1 MKKHALLLNTANLIE
16 RIAAIAFAVIT
27 LLMFGSAVMRYTIN
41 APIPDAFDFSRLL
54 LGIAVFWGLASLAY
68 RDEHIRMDMVWSLL
82 GPRGQRIL
90 DVLSGIVIAGFL
102 IALSWQ
108 MLSQVQ
114 SIQRAG
120 DLTFETRV
128 PIWPFYA
135 TAWVGTVAAAAM
147 GCARLVLT
155 ILGEPAPHDEF
166 SSSPQA

>member
-1 MKKHALLLNTANLIE
+1 MSNKSLLLASANLIE

-27 LLMFGSAVMRYTIN
+27 ALMFGSAVLRYTIN

-68 RDEHIRMDMVWSLL
+68 RDEHIRMDLVWSLL
-82 GPRGQRIL
+82 GPRGQRFL
-90 DVLSGIVIAGFL
+90 DVISGTIIALFL

-114 SIQRAG
+114 SIYRAG

-135 TAWVGTVAAAAM
+135 TAWIGTVAAAAM

-155 ILGEPAPHDEF
+155 ILGRPAPDDNID
-166 SSSPQA
+166 PQVG